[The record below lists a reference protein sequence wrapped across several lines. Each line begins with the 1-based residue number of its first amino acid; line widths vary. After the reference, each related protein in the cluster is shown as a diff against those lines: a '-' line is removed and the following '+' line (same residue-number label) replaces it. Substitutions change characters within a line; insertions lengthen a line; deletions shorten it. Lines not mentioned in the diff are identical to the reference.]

1 MWQTLRKE
9 EVIRNLQTSIN
20 SGLTEDE
27 VKRRQL
33 KYGKNKLKDKPK
45 ESVIIKFLKQF
56 QDFMIIILIIAS
68 IISAVVSTMQGENDY
83 IDSIII
89 ISIVVLNAIMG
100 VVQET

>member
-68 IISAVVSTMQGENDY
+68 II
-83 IDSIII
+83 
-89 ISIVVLNAIMG
+89 
-100 VVQET
+100 

>member
-68 IISAVVSTMQGENDY
+68 SSTA
-83 IDSIII
+83 
-89 ISIVVLNAIMG
+89 LL
-100 VVQET
+100 